1 VIFLVEF
8 DIHDG
13 VTTRKLYVGTHGVR
27 SAPSDTPANQYY
39 SRRLSSVGRLER
51 SMFGSGDGL
60 SGGTTTGQ
68 SEVGFG
74 NITVLNGGPGGYEEY
89 IDEWKDY
96 AFRTVSIYSMTSLIE
111 PFSQRATRFVGS
123 VEQLVSTNALEQYDI
138 IIHDRLQD
146 IDKPLLV
153 NTYLGTTTAG
163 GQGTVQGDTDL
174 KDQIKR
180 KVWGTVHNVDC
191 VDVNHFDL
199 VRQTNDGAVTS
210 QTVYDGG
217 VALTLDGDVGTLTAL
232 FAATIAPGHY
242 ATCNSLGLF
251 RLGTAAQGAVTADV
265 VEGANAAVRT
275 AGQIARRM
283 MQWFQSMY
291 PGTTVTLSLSDV
303 TALDVLN
310 SAECGVVVTDTESAL
325 SAIMRVL
332 NSVGAWMLPQSDN
345 ATMFDTGRLDLP
357 SGTAIA
363 SYDFDDNIGGN
374 PERIESGDDS
384 KGIPAWKVIVK
395 YDQLDV
401 VQTSGE
407 LFGVV
412 VENNPLRAQYLAT
425 EWRQVSVENTAI
437 LTKWPH
443 APTITIE
450 TRLLTQAAAQA
461 ECTRLF
467 NIYSQQRD
475 IWRIKVPMSDDPADD
490 PGIGEIVEL
499 TSRTG
504 RMGLGTE
511 PGFGEIYRIIG
522 RTDDFD
528 EVPTLTLTLYG

>member
-8 DIHDG
+8 DVHDG
-13 VTTRKLYVGTHGVR
+13 ISTRKLYVGTHGIR
-27 SAPSDTPANQYY
+27 SAPNDTPANQYY

-51 SMFGSGDGL
+51 SMFGSGDGV
-60 SGGTTTGQ
+60 SGGTTTGR

-96 AFRTVSIYSMTSLIE
+96 AFRTVSIYSMISRTQ

-153 NTYLGTTTAG
+153 NTYDGTTTAG
-163 GQGTVQGDTDL
+163 GQGTVEGDTDL
-174 KDQIKR
+174 TDQIKR

-199 VRQTNDGAVTS
+199 VRQTSDGPVTS

-217 VALTLDGDVGTLTAL
+217 IALTLDGDVGTLAAL
-232 FAATIAPGHY
+232 FAATILPGHY

-265 VEGANAAVRT
+265 VEGADAAART

-303 TALDVLN
+303 TALDALN
-310 SAECGVVVTDTESAL
+310 SAECGIVVSDTETAL
-325 SAIMRVL
+325 TAIMRVL
-332 NSVGAWMLPQSDN
+332 NSIGAWMLPQSDN
-345 ATMFDTGRLDLP
+345 TTMFDTGRLDLP

-363 SYDFDDNIGGN
+363 SYDFDDNVGGN

-384 KGIPAWKVIVK
+384 KGIPACSFLVK

-407 LFGVV
+407 LFGQV

-437 LTKWPH
+437 LTIWPH

-475 IWRIKVPMSDDPADD
+475 IWRIKVPMADDPLDD

-499 TSRTG
+499 TSRTN

-511 PGFGEIYRIIG
+511 PGFGEIFRVIG

>member
-1 VIFLVEF
+1 MIFLVEF
-8 DIHDG
+8 DVHDG
-13 VTTRKLYVGTHGVR
+13 VATRKLYVSTHGIR
-27 SAPSDTPANQYY
+27 SAPNDTPANQYY
-39 SRRLSSVGRLER
+39 ARRLASVGRLER
-51 SMFGSGDGL
+51 SMFGNGDGL

-74 NITVLNGGPGGYEEY
+74 NITVLNGGPGGYQEY

-96 AFRTVSIYSMTSLIE
+96 AFRLVSIYSMTGLTQ
-111 PFSQRATRFVGS
+111 PFSQRVTRFIGS
-123 VEQLVSTNALEQYDI
+123 VEQLVSTNALEHFDI

-153 NTYLGTTTAG
+153 NTYDGTTTAG
-163 GQGTVQGDTDL
+163 GQGTAEGDTDL
-174 KDQIKR
+174 TDTIKR

-199 VRQTNDGAVTS
+199 IRQTSDGPVTS

-217 VALTLDGDVGTLTAL
+217 IALTNDGDVGSLTAL
-232 FAATIAPGHY
+232 FAATIQPGHY
-242 ATCNSLGLF
+242 LTCNSLGLF

-265 VEGANAAVRT
+265 VEGANAAART
-275 AGQIARRM
+275 AAQIARRM
-283 MQWFQSMY
+283 MTWFQSMY
-291 PGTTVTLSLSDV
+291 PGSTVTLSLSDV

-310 SAECGVVVTDTESAL
+310 SAQCGVVVKDTESAL

-345 ATMFDTGRLDLP
+345 ATMFDCGRLDLP
-357 SGTAIA
+357 SGTGIA

-384 KGIPAWKVIVK
+384 KGVPCWKLIIR

-407 LFGVV
+407 LFGQV
-412 VENNPLRAQYLAT
+412 VENDPLRAQYLAT
-425 EWRQVSVENTAI
+425 EWRQVSVENTTI

-443 APTITIE
+443 APTISID
-450 TRLLTQAAAQA
+450 TRLLTQATAQA

-467 NIYSQQRD
+467 NIHSQQRD
-475 IWRIKVPMSDDPADD
+475 IWRIKVPMSDDPVDD
-490 PGIGEIVEL
+490 PGVGEVIEL
-499 TSRTG
+499 TSRSG

-511 PGFGEIYRIIG
+511 PGFGDVFRVLG
-522 RTDDFD
+522 RVDDFD
-528 EVPTLTLTLYG
+528 EVPSITLTVIA